1 MRRPAL
7 KRTWLRRGA
16 AVLGAVL
23 LAPVL
28 YLVAALVL
36 GLVPA
41 NADFRSAPDGIP
53 IVVRTNGVHAE
64 LVLQTRGAG
73 TDWTTDHPA
82 GDMRALAAPLPWIAF
97 GWGDAEFFAT
107 TPSWA
112 DLRFSTALAALSGT
126 GEGAMHVEYLAR
138 PGAYAGREL
147 RLTADQHARLVN
159 YIRGSFL
166 RDANGRPRRLGAP
179 GYFASDAF
187 YAAGPRY
194 SLWVTS
200 NEWVRRGLQT
210 AGVRVPLWAPFDAA
224 LFFQLRGL

>member
-1 MRRPAL
+1 MRGL
-7 KRTWLRRGA
+7 VRGLVA
-16 AVLGAVL
+16 L
-23 LAPVL
+23 LAGALLLPVL
-28 YLVAALVL
+28 YLASALVL
-36 GLVPA
+36 GLIPA

-53 IVVRTNGVHAE
+53 IYVRTNGVHAE

-73 TDWTTDHPA
+73 VDWTTHHPA
-82 GDMRALAAPLPWIAF
+82 SDMRALPAPLPWIAF

-107 TPSWA
+107 TPSWS

-126 GEGAMHVEYLAR
+126 GAGAMHVEYLTR
-138 PGAYAGREL
+138 PAAYAGREL
-147 RLTADQHARLVN
+147 RLTADQHARLVD
-159 YIRGSFL
+159 YVHGSFQ
-166 RDANGRPRRLGAP
+166 RDANGRPRRLAAP

-224 LFFQLRGL
+224 LFLQLRNL

>member
-1 MRRPAL
+1 MRGAVRGLLALLAAALLLPAL
-7 KRTWLRRGA
+7 Y
-16 AVLGAVL
+16 
-23 LAPVL
+23 LAT
-28 YLVAALVL
+28 ALVL
-36 GLVPA
+36 GLIPA
-41 NADFRSAPDGIP
+41 NPDFRSTPDGIP
-53 IVVRTNGVHAE
+53 IYVRTNGVHAE
-64 LVLQTRGAG
+64 LVLQARGAG
-73 TDWTTDHPA
+73 ADWTTDHPA
-82 GDMRALAAPLPWIAF
+82 SDMRALPAPLPWIAF

-107 TPSWA
+107 TPSWS

-138 PGAYAGREL
+138 PDAYAGREL
-147 RLTADQHARLVN
+147 RLTADQHARLVD

-166 RDANGRPRRLGAP
+166 RDASGRPRRLGAP

-194 SLWVTS
+194 SLRVTS

-224 LFFQLRGL
+224 LFFQLRDL